1 METVI
6 KTQPSYVHDPKWATA
21 VSRLVKAQMAAT
33 GITYADLSRK
43 LKEIGT
49 LQSPENLR
57 VKINRG
63 NFGAQLFLQIFL
75 VMGRKELNLRDLENI
90 AYSSENNSINPKLLN
105 KNN

>member
-6 KTQPSYVHDPKWATA
+6 KAQPTYVHDPKWATG

-33 GITYADLSRK
+33 GMTYADLSNK
-43 LKEIGT
+43 LKELGT

-63 NFGAQLFLQIFL
+63 NFGAQLFVQLFL
-75 VMGRKELNLRDLENI
+75 VMGRPDISLKDIENI
-90 AYSSENNSINPKLLN
+90 ATPTLN
-105 KNN
+105 DSN